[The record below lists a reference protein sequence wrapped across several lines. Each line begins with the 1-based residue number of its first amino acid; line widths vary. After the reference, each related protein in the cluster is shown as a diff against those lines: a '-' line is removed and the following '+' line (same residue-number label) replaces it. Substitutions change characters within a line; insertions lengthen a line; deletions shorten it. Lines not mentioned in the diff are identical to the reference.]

1 MTGTARLAGFAGGRR
16 VGHLTGMDRD
26 ELAGVLAL
34 EASLRPVLEP
44 CDVYKLA
51 YQCVMG
57 ADHLLRVPRE
67 RSQACFM
74 AEWEQAAGLEA
85 DTAGPA
91 VQVLDPGTGTSRL
104 HLGALRRMK
113 ADPAS
118 VAEAILGQPPRNGTL
133 DDLAALWDDIISLG
147 ELLPPPMRALDLA
160 GYELPAGAPHHS
172 PAYGR
177 VSYRV
182 ANSLARL
189 SIVRFL

>member
-1 MTGTARLAGFAGGRR
+1 MERG
-16 VGHLTGMDRD
+16 
-26 ELAGVLAL
+26 ELAGILAL

-51 YQCVMG
+51 YQSVMG

-67 RSQACFM
+67 RAEACFK
-74 AEWEQAAGLEA
+74 AEWEQAADLEA
-85 DTAGPA
+85 VSTEPA
-91 VQVLDPGTGTSRL
+91 VQLLDPGAGTCRL

-118 VAEAILGQPPRNGTL
+118 VAEAILGQPPKNGTL
-133 DDLAALWDDIISLG
+133 DDLATLWNEIISLG
-147 ELLPPPMRALDLA
+147 ELLPPPMSASELA
-160 GYELPAGAPHHS
+160 GYELPPGAPHHS

-189 SIVRFL
+189 SIIRFL

>member
-1 MTGTARLAGFAGGRR
+1 
-16 VGHLTGMDRD
+16 MDRG
-26 ELAGVLAL
+26 ELAGILAL

-51 YQCVMG
+51 FQCVMG

-67 RSQACFM
+67 RSEACFM
-74 AEWEQAAGLEA
+74 AEWEAAADLESN
-85 DTAGPA
+85 TAEPA

-118 VAEAILGQPPRNGTL
+118 VAEAVLGQPAKNGTREN
-133 DDLAALWDDIISLG
+133 LAAIWNEIMSLG
-147 ELLPPPMRALDLA
+147 GLLPPPMRALDLR
-160 GYELPAGAPHHS
+160 GYALPEGAPHHS
-172 PAYGR
+172 PSYGR

-182 ANSLARL
+182 ANSLSRL
-189 SIVRFL
+189 SIIRFL